1 MKATREVQK
10 DDQTDFIV
18 DRFTIV
24 DRDEGII
31 AVREKASVQID
42 KDRKEVKMHDYS
54 YTFNEIIAVA
64 DQLKAIM
71 PVEKKLTFS

>member
-1 MKATREVQK
+1 MEN
-10 DDQTDFIV
+10 DQTNSIA

-24 DRDEGII
+24 NGTDNEGII
-31 AVREKASVQID
+31 AVREKASVQIN
-42 KDRKEVKMHDYS
+42 KERKEVKMHDFT

-64 DQLKAIM
+64 DKLKAIS